1 MSRREKL
8 AVLDIQGMAERG
20 EKIAMS
26 VCYDAL
32 FARFLDE
39 AGVDMILVGDS
50 LGVFFM
56 GLDSPL
62 PVTMDE
68 MIHHAKALS
77 RGAKRAL
84 LVGDMPFMSY
94 QTSKQDAI
102 ANAGRFLKEAGMD
115 AIKLEGGAEMVET
128 VKAIVDAGI
137 PVMAEIGLL
146 LQIPSKRGSQLQ
158 DELRKTADAVI
169 RMLENAEALEQA
181 GCFSL
186 MFNRVP
192 DRLAKLITDT
202 VSIPTI
208 GYGSGSGCDGY
219 IQGAHDLLGMFGPE
233 NRVET
238 VTRYANLYAEITQ
251 AFAQFRR
258 DVRSD
263 AFPTPEIVNAT
274 VDDEVWAEVEA
285 RVLQ

>member
-1 MSRREKL
+1 MSRTEKL
-8 AVLDIQGMAERG
+8 TVLDIQGMAKCG

-26 VCYDAL
+26 ICYDVL

-50 LGVFFM
+50 LGILFM

-84 LVGDMPFMSY
+84 LIGDMPFMSY
-94 QTSKQDAI
+94 QTGKQDAI

-115 AIKLEGGAEMVET
+115 AIKLEGGVEMAET

-137 PVMAEIGLL
+137 PVMAEIGFLMQL
-146 LQIPSKRGSQLQ
+146 PSKLGSQLQ
-158 DELRKTADAVI
+158 DESEKTAEAAI
-169 RMLENAEALEQA
+169 QMLKEAEALEQA

-192 DRLAKLITDT
+192 SRLAKLITDT
-202 VSIPTI
+202 ISIPTI
-208 GYGSGSGCDGY
+208 GSGSGPGCDGY
-219 IQGAHDLLGMFGPE
+219 IEGAHDLLGMFGPE

-238 VTRYANLYAEITQ
+238 VTRYANFYADITQ
-251 AFAQFRR
+251 AFGQFKK
-258 DVRSD
+258 DVRSG
-263 AFPTPEIVNAT
+263 AFPTPDIVNAT
-274 VDDEVWAEVEA
+274 FDDEVWAKVKA
-285 RVLQ
+285 